1 MNFLSSTASNSLVTG
16 GGGPGV
22 DPSIGMSKKFYNR
35 VEYLFTSTESSQPMG
50 NKQIVPLEPSIY
62 REMQVEATK
71 KINGFL
77 SELKV
82 FNPETIYSEIGGF
95 KTLFEEIA
103 SLSQFISQKD
113 ETQSRITNVLLSF
126 LPFSGSDTGT
136 RLKSAEENL
145 KNTYYQRV
153 ESYLRHLKTLN
164 ATELEEIGG
173 DLESFLS
180 ENLSIINQ
188 NPDLR
193 QQLLDFVTK
202 GKQAALIIK
211 LNSDNCIDKIITPAI
226 DDAFKFLLNIKD
238 VTQSSEIT
246 RKLFERFNFIL
257 ERLVCFA
264 TNNLYAFRENKF
276 FQENKEEVENL
287 FEKIN
292 KVKFILTEEEL
303 NNFTSLTINIEDIFI
318 LDGLTQASRQERA
331 NRGARYTAAL
341 HQLNAQLYKLIGSEV
356 TPLKSYELNADK
368 FRKVVEAFT
377 TIMPQTLVFDAVRF
391 PTLVKWFGRMIL
403 NNKETGVTLELLGQS
418 FPALVNYLNMMREEL
433 VRFNN
438 MFNLNLSSDCDVLHY
453 FKEVL
458 NCNKTDDNRILLK
471 DRLQTEN
478 DKGKSVFP
486 LLSQFLNRS
495 HLIDSDERLK
505 EEDISVS

>member
-1 MNFLSSTASNSLVTG
+1 MDSLSSTASNSLVTG

-22 DPSIGMSKKFYNR
+22 DPPIGMSEKFYNR
-35 VEYLFTSTESSQPMG
+35 VESLFISTESSQPMG
-50 NKQIVPLEPSIY
+50 NKQILPLEPSIY
-62 REMQVEATK
+62 REMQEEATK

-82 FNPETIYSEIGGF
+82 FNPETIYSEIAGF
-95 KTLFEEIA
+95 KNLFEEIA

-113 ETQSRITNVLLSF
+113 EAQSRITNVLLSF

-136 RLKSAEENL
+136 RLKSAEDSL

-164 ATELEEIGG
+164 ATELEKIGG
-173 DLESFLS
+173 DLDSFLS
-180 ENLSIINQ
+180 ENLFIINQ
-188 NPDLR
+188 NPDLK

-226 DDAFKFLLNIKD
+226 NDAFKFLLNIKD

-276 FQENKEEVENL
+276 FQENKTEVENL
-287 FEKIN
+287 FEMIN
-292 KVKFILTEEEL
+292 KIKFILTEEDL

-318 LDGLTQASRQERA
+318 LNGLTQASRQERA
-331 NRGARYTAAL
+331 NRDARYTAAL
-341 HQLNAQLYKLIGSEV
+341 HQLNAQIYRLIGSEV
-356 TPLKSYELNADK
+356 TPLKNYELTGDK

-403 NNKETGVTLELLGQS
+403 NKETGVTLELLGQS

-433 VRFNN
+433 VGFNN
-438 MFNLNLSSDCDVLHY
+438 MFELDLSSDCDVLHY
-453 FKEVL
+453 FQEVL
-458 NCNKTDDNRILLK
+458 NYNKRDDNRILLK